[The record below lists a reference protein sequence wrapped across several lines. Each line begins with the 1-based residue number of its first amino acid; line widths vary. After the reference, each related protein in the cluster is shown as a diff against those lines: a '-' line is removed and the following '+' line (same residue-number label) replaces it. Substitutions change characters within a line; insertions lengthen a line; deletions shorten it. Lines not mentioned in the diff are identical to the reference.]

1 MSQPLIFDH
10 TAIIALF
17 RSHPAVYHYWTL
29 ADAGEVRIVLPA
41 AAMADAN
48 RMLRAPWNAWE
59 AMLFPNADVPGAVT
73 VSPLDEHTAVE
84 AGLHGDV
91 ATGHVTYEARQIQGV
106 VVTQARGA
114 YQDWAVSVLVV

>member
-17 RSHPAVYHYWTL
+17 RGYPAVYHYWTR

-41 AAMADAN
+41 AAVAEAN

-59 AMLFPNADVPGAVT
+59 AVLFPNPDAPGAVS

-84 AGLHGDV
+84 AGLHGDA
-91 ATGHVTYEARQIQGV
+91 ATGHVTYEARAVRGV
-106 VVTQARGA
+106 VVTQTRGA
-114 YQDWAVSVLVV
+114 YQDAELSVLVI